1 MNALRNRLREAVRRI
16 RLRSRA
22 RAVSDEQ
29 VAGLLVQVQRLAA
42 EQERLER
49 EIDELRADSRRIAEL
64 RVIVERELGGAPPAA

>member
-29 VAGLLVQVQRLAA
+29 VAGLLEQVQRLAA

>member
-29 VAGLLVQVQRLAA
+29 VAGLLEQVQRLAA

-64 RVIVERELGGAPPAA
+64 RVIVERELGRV